1 VISRVADHC
10 FWVGRYLDRA
20 ESTARLL
27 QVTRSLAFDAEMPTS
42 AVWRPVVT
50 VSGQYADF
58 AERFGDRAAGMGD
71 VVQRYMTWAPENDV
85 SIRNS
90 IWGAREGARSVRE
103 VLSLDIWQATNE
115 LYLWFV
121 SEEAQKQFQI
131 DRDDIYRQ
139 IRRQTQLS
147 LGLVRSTML
156 HDTPMDIL
164 WLGVLLERIGQ
175 TARILDMHHYLLD
188 EDIHEDVHEDVD
200 EDVDKDVGAGSA
212 KHQIVQ
218 TSLWLSLLRTCSGFE
233 AFMRV
238 HKGRVTGHDAV
249 EFLLFEERF
258 PRSLR
263 YCVRSAVGLVRR
275 IWPEQL
281 ASIGGAPL
289 ARLAALDDWL
299 GERKHDLLP
308 SSIHDLLTHV
318 VDEVALVCSE
328 TRQAISG
335 AAIVPETEKA
345 EVAPKGEA
353 QSQSQTGPVG
363 EAEAAATAPA
373 PAPPS
378 TPQ

>member
-27 QVTRSLAFDAEMPTS
+27 QVTRSLAFDAEMPTQ

-50 VSGQYADF
+50 VSGQYPDF
-58 AERFGDRAAGMGD
+58 CERFGDRAAGMGD
-71 VVQRYMTWAPENDV
+71 VVQRYMTWAPENFV

-121 SEEAQKQFQI
+121 SEEAQKQYQL
-131 DRDDIYRQ
+131 DRDEIYRQ

-188 EDIHEDVHEDVD
+188 EG
-200 EDVDKDVGAGSA
+200 VGDDAG

-238 HKGRVTGHDAV
+238 HKGRVTGTDAV
-249 EFLLFEERF
+249 AFLLFEERF

-263 YCVRSAVGLVRR
+263 YCVRSARGLMRR

-281 ASIGGAPL
+281 AAIGGAPL

-299 GERKHDLLP
+299 GERKRDLLP

-318 VDEVALVCSE
+318 VDEVGLVSSE
-328 TRQAISG
+328 ARHAMSG
-335 AAIVPETEKA
+335 ATATPEPA
-345 EVAPKGEA
+345 DAPVTPE
-353 QSQSQTGPVG
+353 P
-363 EAEAAATAPA
+363 ATPS
-373 PAPPS
+373 S
-378 TPQ
+378 TPPATQQ

>member
-1 VISRVADHC
+1 MISRVADHC

-27 QVTRSLAFDAEMPTS
+27 QVTRALAFDAEMPTQ

-50 VSGQYADF
+50 VSGQYPDF
-58 AERFGDRAAGMGD
+58 CERFGDKAAGQGD
-71 VVQRYMTWAPENDV
+71 AVQRYMTWATENTV
-85 SIRNS
+85 SIRSS
-90 IWGAREGARSVRE
+90 IWGARESARSIRE

-121 SEEAQKQFQI
+121 SEDAQRTYAL
-131 DRDDIYRQ
+131 DRDEIYRQ

-188 EDIHEDVHEDVD
+188 GNGGS
-200 EDVDKDVGAGSA
+200 KPTAGEG

-218 TSLWLSLLRTCSGFE
+218 TALWLSLLRTCSGFE

-263 YCVRSAVGLVRR
+263 YCVRSALGLMRR
-275 IWPEQL
+275 IWPAEL
-281 ASIGGAPL
+281 AAIGGAPL
-289 ARLAALDDWL
+289 ARLAALDAWL
-299 GERKHDLLP
+299 GERKLDVEP
-308 SSIHDLLTHV
+308 ASIHDLLTHV
-318 VDEVALVCSE
+318 VDETGLVCSE
-328 TRQAISG
+328 ACHAMSG
-335 AAIVPETEKA
+335 ATTTPEPAKD
-345 EVAPKGEA
+345 VAT
-353 QSQSQTGPVG
+353 QQ
-363 EAEAAATAPA
+363 
-373 PAPPS
+373 
-378 TPQ
+378 

>member
-1 VISRVADHC
+1 VVISRVADHC

-27 QVTRSLAFDAEMPTS
+27 QVTRALAFDAEMPTR

-50 VSGQYADF
+50 VSGQYPDF
-58 AERFGDRAAGMGD
+58 LERFGDRAAGNGD
-71 VVQRYMTWAPENDV
+71 SVQRYMTWAPENPV
-85 SIRNS
+85 SIKSS
-90 IWGAREGARSVRE
+90 IWGGRESARSIRE

-121 SEEAQKQFQI
+121 SEEAQRTYTL
-131 DRDDIYRQ
+131 DRDEIYRQ

-188 EDIHEDVHEDVD
+188 ENAAD
-200 EDVDKDVGAGSA
+200 GG

-218 TSLWLSLLRTCSGFE
+218 TALWLSLLRTCSGFE

-238 HKGRVTGHDAV
+238 HKGRVTGPDAV

-263 YCVRSAVGLVRR
+263 YCVRSAIALMRR
-275 IWPEQL
+275 IWPAEL
-281 ASIGGAPL
+281 AAIGGAPL
-289 ARLAALDDWL
+289 ARMAALDAWL
-299 GERKHDLLP
+299 GERKDDIEAA
-308 SSIHDLLTHV
+308 SIHDLLTHV

-328 TRQAISG
+328 ARHAMSG
-335 AAIVPETEKA
+335 ATAAPEPSADER
-345 EVAPKGEA
+345 P
-353 QSQSQTGPVG
+353 SQQ
-363 EAEAAATAPA
+363 
-373 PAPPS
+373 
-378 TPQ
+378 

>member
-1 VISRVADHC
+1 MISRVADHC

-27 QVTRSLAFDAEMPTS
+27 QVTRSLAFDAEMPTQ

-50 VSGQYADF
+50 VSGQFADF
-58 AERFGDRAAGMGD
+58 VERFGDKAAGNGD
-71 VVQRYMTWAPENDV
+71 AVQRYMTWAPENPV
-85 SIRNS
+85 SIRTS
-90 IWGAREGARSVRE
+90 IWGAREGARSIRE

-121 SEEAQKQFQI
+121 SEEAQKTYQL
-131 DRDDIYRQ
+131 DRDEIYRQ

-175 TARILDMHHYLLD
+175 TARILDMHHYLLPD
-188 EDIHEDVHEDVD
+188 DSGKHQQAGLV
-200 EDVDKDVGAGSA
+200 AGSQ
-212 KHQIVQ
+212 QIVQ
-218 TSLWLSLLRTCSGFE
+218 TALWLSLLRTCSGFE

-238 HKGRVTGHDAV
+238 HKGRVTGSDAV

-263 YCVRSAVGLVRR
+263 YCVRSAVGLMRR
-275 IWPEQL
+275 IWPEHL
-281 ASIGGAPL
+281 AAIGGAPL
-289 ARLAALDDWL
+289 ARLAALDAWL
-299 GERKHDLLP
+299 GEQQKDLLP

-328 TRQAISG
+328 ARHAMSG
-335 AAIVPETEKA
+335 ATAAIPVVEDAEGTPEP
-345 EVAPKGEA
+345 VA
-353 QSQSQTGPVG
+353 V
-363 EAEAAATAPA
+363 AATQ
-373 PAPPS
+373 
-378 TPQ
+378 TQEQTQ

>member
-1 VISRVADHC
+1 MISRVADHC

-27 QVTRSLAFDAEMPTS
+27 QVTRALAFDAEMPTQ

-50 VSGQYADF
+50 VSGQYPDF
-58 AERFGDRAAGMGD
+58 SERFGDRAAGQGD
-71 VVQRYMTWAPENDV
+71 TVQRYMTWAPENAV
-85 SIRNS
+85 SIRSS
-90 IWGAREGARSVRE
+90 IWGARESARSIRE

-121 SEEAQKQFQI
+121 SEEAQRTYTH
-131 DRDDIYRQ
+131 DRDEIYRQ

-188 EDIHEDVHEDVD
+188 EAA
-200 EDVDKDVGAGSA
+200 VGSGKPQEPGREPG

-218 TSLWLSLLRTCSGFE
+218 TALWLSLLRTCSGFE

-263 YCVRSAVGLVRR
+263 YCVRSAVALMRR
-275 IWPEQL
+275 IWPAEL
-281 ASIGGAPL
+281 AAIGGAPL
-289 ARLAALDDWL
+289 ARLAALDEWL
-299 GERKHDLLP
+299 GERKRDLLA

-328 TRQAISG
+328 ARHAMSG
-335 AAIVPETEKA
+335 AT
-345 EVAPKGEA
+345 
-353 QSQSQTGPVG
+353 T
-363 EAEAAATAPA
+363 AAAEPEPDSRPA
-373 PAPPS
+373 E
-378 TPQ
+378 Q

>member
-1 VISRVADHC
+1 MISRVADHC

-27 QVTRSLAFDAEMPTS
+27 QVTRALAFDAEMPTH

-50 VSGQYADF
+50 VSGQYPDF
-58 AERFGDRAAGMGD
+58 RERFGDKSTGMGD
-71 VVQRYMTWAPENDV
+71 SVQRYMTWAPENAV

-90 IWGAREGARSVRE
+90 IWGARESARSIRE

-121 SEEAQKQFQI
+121 SEEAQKQYVL
-131 DRDDIYRQ
+131 DRDEIYRQ

-175 TARILDMHHYLLD
+175 TARILDMHHYLL
-188 EDIHEDVHEDVD
+188 EA
-200 EDVDKDVGAGSA
+200 GAGKSQLA
-212 KHQIVQ
+212 KDEAGKHQIVQ
-218 TSLWLSLLRTCSGFE
+218 TALWLSLLRTCSGFE
-233 AFMRV
+233 AFVRV
-238 HKGRVTGHDAV
+238 HKGRVTGLDAV

-263 YCVRSAVGLVRR
+263 YCVRSAVALMRR
-275 IWPEQL
+275 IWPAEL
-281 ASIGGAPL
+281 AAIGGAPL
-289 ARLAALDDWL
+289 ARLAALDAWL

-318 VDEVALVCSE
+318 VDEVALACSE
-328 TRQAISG
+328 ARHSMSG
-335 AAIVPETEKA
+335 AT
-345 EVAPKGEA
+345 
-353 QSQSQTGPVG
+353 ST
-363 EAEAAATAPA
+363 PA
-373 PAPPS
+373 PAAEAP
-378 TPQ
+378 TQNQQ

>member
-27 QVTRSLAFDAEMPTS
+27 QVTRALAFDAEMPTH

-50 VSGQYADF
+50 VSGQFPDF
-58 AERFGDRAAGMGD
+58 CERFGDRAAGNGD
-71 VVQRYMTWAPENDV
+71 SVQRYMTWATENPV
-85 SIRNS
+85 SIRSS
-90 IWGAREGARSVRE
+90 IWGARESARSIRE

-121 SEEAQKQFQI
+121 TEEAQRTYAL
-131 DRDDIYRQ
+131 DRDEIYRQ

-175 TARILDMHHYLLD
+175 TARILDMHHYLID
-188 EDIHEDVHEDVD
+188 GDAEKTPPPAPAAE
-200 EDVDKDVGAGSA
+200 GT
-212 KHQIVQ
+212 HQIVQ
-218 TSLWLSLLRTCSGFE
+218 TALWLSLLRTCSGFE

-263 YCVRSAVGLVRR
+263 YCVRSALTLVRR
-275 IWPEQL
+275 IWPAEL
-281 ASIGGAPL
+281 AAIGGAPL
-289 ARLAALDDWL
+289 ARLAALDAWL
-299 GERKHDLLP
+299 GERKRDLLP

-328 TRQAISG
+328 ARHAMSG
-335 AAIVPETEKA
+335 
-345 EVAPKGEA
+345 
-353 QSQSQTGPVG
+353 
-363 EAEAAATAPA
+363 ATAPE
-373 PAPPS
+373 PAVPARTS
-378 TPQ
+378 EQQ